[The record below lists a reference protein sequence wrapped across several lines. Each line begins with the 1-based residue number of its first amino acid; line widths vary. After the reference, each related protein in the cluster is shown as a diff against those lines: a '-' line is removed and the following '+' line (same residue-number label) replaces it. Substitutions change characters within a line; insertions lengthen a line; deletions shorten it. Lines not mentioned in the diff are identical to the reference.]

1 MGLRVR
7 TSIGK
12 AHETHGLTGLS
23 VTVLE
28 VEVFDID
35 YVNLTRRRAQN
46 SACETT
52 GLFHLTIEKNK
63 QTRGLVPWW
72 PCQCKYRQMGQY

>member
-1 MGLRVR
+1 MALRVR

-35 YVNLTRRRAQN
+35 YVNLTRRRAQ
-46 SACETT
+46 
-52 GLFHLTIEKNK
+52 IV
-63 QTRGLVPWW
+63 LVKRLD
-72 PCQCKYRQMGQY
+72 CSI